1 MFTKRIFLII
11 VTAILFVNIGMTQ
24 KVPPKMLKAT
34 GDLFYDNQKYVKAL
48 PYYIKYQEVKPRE
61 IDVKLRIGICYYETN
76 RTEQAITYLT
86 YMIQQKKPE
95 SSAYLYLAKSYHLQ
109 HEFDEAI
116 KFYKKYLSTLEA
128 GDNQKYPVKDD
139 IRRCSRGKKLQYSD
153 KLALVENLGDK
164 VNTSGDD
171 FAPVM
176 SPAASN
182 ILYFSSIRS
191 NNVGGVQEEY
201 GLVDTIKGQ
210 YRADIFRTKLDK
222 GVWMAAD
229 RLGGSVNSDAHDVV
243 FSFNDEGSNIF
254 YGISKYKDFDYSN
267 IYSKPFKEEVAGD
280 IPFKFPIEIN
290 SGEWDADAYFY
301 NDTIVL
307 FSSDRAGGFGGKD
320 LYISFKN
327 RKGKWIKAVNLGKE
341 INGPYDEITPFL
353 GNDGKTLYYSS
364 NNVDGMGG
372 FDVYQSSFAPKDG
385 GWSKSSNMGM
395 PINSAGNDSYFRISN
410 DGMRAYLSSS
420 RSSGYGGYDI
430 YVGYFRRL
438 MKEQL
443 TAKAEPT
450 MVKYYL
456 GEEIVTP
463 VAVIED
469 PIIVDP
475 TIEDPIAVDPSV
487 PNFAFTP
494 LFYQNVN
501 DLLLTP
507 KSVAEL
513 NKMRDLLLKYPNL
526 RVELT
531 GHTDSYAPQNF
542 NLQNSLKNTESIAE
556 YLVANEITENRI
568 IIKGAGQIYP
578 IAMDTND
585 DGSENKQ
592 GRVLNRRV
600 HMEVYNEEAIPI
612 VARTKIPRISASLA
626 VNDGKNNME
635 QLKGLTYRVQIKAL
649 KQTLDDDVLI
659 RYPNALVE
667 TTPTTDFMRYSVG
680 LVKTFAEAEAMRIK
694 LVKDGFKDAF
704 IVGYIN
710 GERLE
715 KSILKKYQKVYT
727 DLAKFLEE

>member
-11 VTAILFVNIGMTQ
+11 VTTILFVNIGMTQ
-24 KVPPKMLKAT
+24 KVPPKTLKVK

-61 IDVKLRIGICYYETN
+61 LDIKLRIGICYYETN

-86 YMIQQKKPE
+86 YMAQQKKPE
-95 SSAYLYLAKSYHLQ
+95 PSAYLYLAKSYHLQ
-109 HEFDEAI
+109 HQFDEAI
-116 KFYKKYLSTLEA
+116 KFYKKYLSTLEP

-176 SPAASN
+176 SPTASN

-191 NNVGGVQEEY
+191 ENVGGVQEEY
-201 GLVDTIKGQ
+201 GLIDTIKGE

-222 GVWMAAD
+222 GVWLAAD
-229 RLGGSVNSDAHDVV
+229 RLGGSVNTEAHDVI
-243 FSFNDEGSNIF
+243 FSFNNEGSTIF
-254 YGISKYKDFDYSN
+254 YGISKYKNFDYSN
-267 IYSKPFKEEVAGD
+267 IYSKPFKQEVAGD

-301 NDTIVL
+301 NDTIVI

-320 LYISFKN
+320 LYISFKD
-327 RKGKWIKAVNLGKE
+327 RKGKWIKGVNLGSE
-341 INGPYDEITPFL
+341 INSPYDEITPFL
-353 GNDGKTLYYSS
+353 GNDGKTLYFSS
-364 NNVDGMGG
+364 NSINGMGG
-372 FDVYQSSFAPKDG
+372 FDIYQSNFDPKDG
-385 GWSKSSNMGM
+385 GWSKPHNLGM

-420 RSSGYGGYDI
+420 RGSGYGGYDI
-430 YVGYFRRL
+430 FVGYFRRL

-443 TAKAEPT
+443 TEKAEPV
-450 MVKYYL
+450 MIKHYL
-456 GEEIVTP
+456 GEEIVIPVAKIDTP
-463 VAVIED
+463 VIVDPEIED
-469 PIIVDP
+469 PIIDP
-475 TIEDPIAVDPSV
+475 TTPTFVFI
-487 PNFAFTP
+487 P

-501 DLLLTP
+501 DLLLTS
-507 KSVAEL
+507 KSVSEL
-513 NKMRDLLLKYPNL
+513 NKMKDLLLKYPNL
-526 RVELT
+526 KVELT

-556 YLVANEITENRI
+556 YLIANGITENRI
-568 IIKGAGQIYP
+568 IIKGVGQIYP

-600 HMEVYNEEAIPI
+600 HMEVYNEQDIPI
-612 VARTKIPRISASLA
+612 IVRTDIPRISASLA
-626 VNDGKNNME
+626 MSDGKNNME
-635 QLKGLTYRVQIKAL
+635 QLKGLSYRVQIKAL

-667 TTPTTDFMRYSVG
+667 TTPTTEFMRYSVG
-680 LVKTFAEAEAMRIK
+680 LVKTFAEAEAMRLK
-694 LVKDGFKDAF
+694 LVEDGFRDAF
-704 IVGYIN
+704 IVGYVN

-715 KSILKKYQKVYT
+715 KSQLKKYETTYS
-727 DLAKFLEE
+727 DLVNFLEE